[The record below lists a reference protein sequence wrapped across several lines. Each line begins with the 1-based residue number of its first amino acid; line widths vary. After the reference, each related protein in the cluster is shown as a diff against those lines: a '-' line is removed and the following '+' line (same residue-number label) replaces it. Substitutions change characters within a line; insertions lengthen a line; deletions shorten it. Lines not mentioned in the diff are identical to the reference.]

1 MTGRSAST
9 GADNGKKTALSRLTS
24 LAREDFARRYPDLR
38 PGQYPQFKYSDRTAN
53 GLTNAIIKFLQF
65 SGWQAE
71 RISCT
76 GRPVDH
82 RQTYTDVLG
91 HVRQI
96 GSIRWITPT
105 MQVGTADIS
114 ATVKGKS
121 VKIEVKICLDR
132 QSEAQRRYQREV
144 ETAGGLYVIATSFE
158 QFFQWFQKTF

>member
-38 PGQYPQFKYSDRTAN
+38 PGQYPKFKYSDRTAN
-53 GLTNAIIKFLQF
+53 GLTKAILDFLRF

-121 VKIEVKICLDR
+121 VKIEVKIRDR

-144 ETAGGLYVIATSFE
+144 ESAGGVYIIATSFE
-158 QFFQWFQKTF
+158 QFYRWYKSTF

>member
-71 RISCT
+71 RISVT
-76 GRPVDH
+76 GRPIDERKTFV
-82 RQTYTDVLG
+82 DVLG
-91 HVRQI
+91 HTRQV
-96 GSIRWITPT
+96 GRVRWIPGS
-105 MQVGTADIS
+105 MQPGTADIS

-121 VKIEVKICLDR
+121 VKIEVKIRDR

-144 ETAGGLYVIATSFE
+144 ESAGGVYIIATSFE